1 MAQPQAKPRVA
12 VLVHDGY
19 QELEFWYP
27 LLRLREEEIDAVVLG
42 VDADATYVSHLGYP
56 VIPDQAFSTEPAGS
70 FTGVVIPGRGAGE
83 TLVASPEAIRF
94 VADAAAAGAAIGVI
108 GGASAVLTAAGV
120 QAGPKVAAAADA
132 NALPEFFRQ
141 FRGQLA

>member
-1 MAQPQAKPRVA
+1 MSATQAKPRVA

-56 VIPDQAFSTEPAGS
+56 VIPDLAFATEAAGG
-70 FTGVVIPGRGAGE
+70 FTGVVVPGCGAGAAL
-83 TLVASPEAIRF
+83 TAAPEAIRF

-108 GGASAVLTAAGV
+108 GGASAILPAAGV
-120 QAGPKVAAAADA
+120 KAGPKVAVAADA
-132 NALPEFFRQ
+132 NALPDFFRQ
-141 FRGQLA
+141 FRNQLG